1 MRERNIF
8 LIRRRTVALN
18 KSDLM
23 DIASDWSLDA
33 SELKAAV
40 GRAIIAIGDA
50 MESLEAQNDDDVE
63 GNLEDIAKDLYELV
77 EDQEE

>member
-1 MRERNIF
+1 M
-8 LIRRRTVALN
+8 ALN

>member
-1 MRERNIF
+1 
-8 LIRRRTVALN
+8 
-18 KSDLM
+18 M